1 MAESIRVLIVD
12 DAPEHAEMVKDFI
25 HLIGGWSSAH
35 VDTASTYDGALKML
49 RTSSY
54 DVAFFDYY
62 LDRGDGLD
70 LLRDARALGADMPVI
85 VLTGRGA
92 EEVAVE
98 VMKAGAADYLNK
110 SNLSIEAIEQAIR
123 HAVAIGDRERQR
135 RHAEAALR
143 ASEERFRALV
153 ENSSDALL
161 MIDLRAIVNFISAS
175 SQRHLGWTAAE
186 MMGRSLFEFL
196 HADDREYAEARMGEA
211 LRNPGATI
219 SAEVRFKHKD
229 GHWRTMETFAV
240 NRLEEPAVGAIVINA
255 RDITDRRRLE
265 NQLRQSQKMD
275 AVGRLAGGVAHDFN
289 NLLTAILGYC
299 NLILDDIP
307 ADNPLRGD
315 LEEIRSAGA

>member
-25 HLIGGWSSAH
+25 HLIGSWSSAH

-175 SQRHLGWTAAE
+175 SQRHLG
-186 MMGRSLFEFL
+186 
-196 HADDREYAEARMGEA
+196 
-211 LRNPGATI
+211 
-219 SAEVRFKHKD
+219 
-229 GHWRTMETFAV
+229 
-240 NRLEEPAVGAIVINA
+240 
-255 RDITDRRRLE
+255 
-265 NQLRQSQKMD
+265 
-275 AVGRLAGGVAHDFN
+275 
-289 NLLTAILGYC
+289 
-299 NLILDDIP
+299 
-307 ADNPLRGD
+307 
-315 LEEIRSAGA
+315 